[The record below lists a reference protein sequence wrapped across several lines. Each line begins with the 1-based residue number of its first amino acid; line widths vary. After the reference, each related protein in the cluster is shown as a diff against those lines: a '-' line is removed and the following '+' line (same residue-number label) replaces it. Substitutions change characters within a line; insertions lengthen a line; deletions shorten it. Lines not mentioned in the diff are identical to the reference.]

1 MLLLSSDRGSSRDQ
15 VSAEQWFHVQKQLP
29 PSEEWTQ
36 TLAPCRQQEIAL
48 KKVTEMMGFL
58 GVTGKRPLLYIGVG
72 IVIQKELDHLLVA
85 RARAV
90 KQSAPSSAVFQLQ
103 IGTLLSE

>member
-1 MLLLSSDRGSSRDQ
+1 
-15 VSAEQWFHVQKQLP
+15 
-29 PSEEWTQ
+29 
-36 TLAPCRQQEIAL
+36 
-48 KKVTEMMGFL
+48 MGFL